1 MGVYGDAAA
10 IVKLQDDLHAARAAP
25 HNGGGKHVK
34 PYHASHIVGEY
45 RDGTTSDRRG
55 TAEE

>member
-10 IVKLQDDLHAARAAP
+10 IVKLQDDLHAAHAAP

-34 PYHASHIVGEY
+34 IYHASHIVGEY
-45 RDGTTSDRRG
+45 RNGTTPKCRG
-55 TAEE
+55 AAEK